1 MQINHEGTQSS
12 PGPCTCCPC
21 QYAAPVTSGRDGEA
35 LPTGR
40 AVAEGRGVRRAF
52 GKASL
57 VGGGRGVVV
66 GDTYTLTLT
75 PSALRTT

>member
-1 MQINHEGTQSS
+1 MRAPN
-12 PGPCTCCPC
+12 PPRARAPVAPC